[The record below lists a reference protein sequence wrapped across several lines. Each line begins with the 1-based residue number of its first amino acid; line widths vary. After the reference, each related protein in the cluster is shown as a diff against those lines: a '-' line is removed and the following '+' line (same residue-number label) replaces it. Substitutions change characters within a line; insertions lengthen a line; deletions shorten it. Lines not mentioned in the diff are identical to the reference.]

1 MKANIRL
8 ELSKRRSQTTGRVK
22 KTTPTTYRGAKAPA
36 VVQEPPAREAEGEAD
51 EEEEQR
57 QYQQEQ
63 EERQMKKIRAKE
75 DAFVVKKLEAER
87 NRRLRLGTPLSRDE
101 RATLELRFRAAA
113 EEKYRNGGTSRVD
126 RSTAEDAQQQEKA
139 DEMDARRKA
148 VLERQAAELH
158 RAREEAAREEAMAA
172 ELESQADNDGQQ
184 SQWEQQGGGN
194 YGGSEGYSAEAP
206 GAQYGGGDGETPRGA
221 EGGQGPQSGEDQA
234 WWAAEEAKWK
244 AELHSQQTREGM
256 EPDDAARRELL
267 PQFDAAAGE
276 SEDADTVNLRTYR
289 IVKATPSEALGVQFY
304 TPPDGLGVRI
314 TAISISGP
322 FGRCGN
328 IMDDDVLVEVN
339 GKPVLYAG
347 HAGVIACVKAAM
359 SGATEMTVTVCRPA
373 ELAKLTAA
381 KASAATNGKGG
392 FTALGDRDEG
402 PKPTS
407 GIGRWFAKTKS
418 MFKKS
423 PARNDA
429 TPEKLTP
436 AESPSGKMT
445 GAPQWWY
452 EQDSKKAKMAARG
465 ETPKKDVKMSPGGT
479 QQQVPTASNVGA
491 ASPGRLSNGSPP
503 AYLIYRADVR
513 DLEAYK
519 TNYMS
524 KTTELITQF
533 GGRWLARGGKISTLE
548 GSEDAEEQVVLQR
561 MVLIEFPTMDA
572 AKAFFHSEEYQVAR
586 LERLSIATAELTV
599 LEGMVDLV
607 GITA

>member
-1 MKANIRL
+1 
-8 ELSKRRSQTTGRVK
+8 
-22 KTTPTTYRGAKAPA
+22 
-36 VVQEPPAREAEGEAD
+36 
-51 EEEEQR
+51 
-57 QYQQEQ
+57 
-63 EERQMKKIRAKE
+63 MKKIRAKE

-113 EEKYRNGGTSRVD
+113 EEKYRNGGTKAASAAVD
-126 RSTAEDAQQQEKA
+126 KVEQQARA

-172 ELESQADNDGQQ
+172 ELESQAAEWDGQNGD
-184 SQWEQQGGGN
+184 SSN
-194 YGGSEGYSAEAP
+194 DSAA
-206 GAQYGGGDGETPRGA
+206 
-221 EGGQGPQSGEDQA
+221 GGQTNNTFAHNTTANANNSAVDEGPGNDQA

-244 AELHSQQTREGM
+244 AELHSQQNRVELG
-256 EPDDAARRELL
+256 PDDAARRELL

-276 SEDADTVNLRTYR
+276 DADTVNLRTYR
-289 IVKATPSEALGVQFY
+289 IVKTSPSEALGVQFY

-314 TAISISGP
+314 TAISVSGP

-347 HAGVIACVKAAM
+347 HSGVIACVKGAM
-359 SGATEMTVTVCRPA
+359 SNSTEMSVTVCRPT
-373 ELAKLTAA
+373 ELAKLTTA
-381 KASAATNGKGG
+381 KVSAATGKS
-392 FTALGDRDEG
+392 T
-402 PKPTS
+402 PTS
-407 GIGRWFAKTKS
+407 ARAPSTPAAPKSGISRWFAKTKS
-418 MFKKS
+418 IFKKS
-423 PARNDA
+423 PTKKERDDA
-429 TPEKLTP
+429 TPEKMQD
-436 AESPSGKMT
+436 GVIGNIT
-445 GAPQWWY
+445 GAPRWWT
-452 EQDSKKAKMAARG
+452 EQAAKKAKMGGGDAGKSAA
-465 ETPKKDVKMSPGGT
+465 TSPQAPSTPGGA
-479 QQQVPTASNVGA
+479 QRQVPTASHVGP
-491 ASPGRLSNGSPP
+491 ASPAKLTNGSPP

-519 TNYMS
+519 SNYMS

-548 GSEDAEEQVVLQR
+548 GPEDAEEQVVLQR

-599 LEGMVDLV
+599 LEGMIDLGGLV
-607 GITA
+607 GQ

>member
-1 MKANIRL
+1 M
-8 ELSKRRSQTTGRVK
+8 
-22 KTTPTTYRGAKAPA
+22 
-36 VVQEPPAREAEGEAD
+36 
-51 EEEEQR
+51 
-57 QYQQEQ
+57 QYQMMQEA
-63 EERQMKKIRAKE
+63 RQAKKRVAKE

-113 EEKYRNGGTSRVD
+113 EEKYRNNSGASRTE
-126 RSTAEDAQQQEKA
+126 RAAEEDAQQKEKA

-172 ELESQADNDGQQ
+172 ELESQADQDGPQ
-184 SQWEQQGGGN
+184 SQWEQQNGGN
-194 YGGSEGYSAEAP
+194 YGSSAGYSAGP
-206 GAQYGGGDGETPRGA
+206 QGGQHQHADGEGETPRPHD
-221 EGGQGPQSGEDQA
+221 GGQGPQGGEDQA

-244 AELHSQQTREGM
+244 AELHNQQTREGM

-267 PQFDAAAGE
+267 PQFDAAAEE

-289 IVKATPSEALGVQFY
+289 IVKSTPSEALGVQFY

-381 KASAATNGKGG
+381 KASAATNGKGVASSG
-392 FTALGDRDEG
+392 QES

-407 GIGRWFAKTKS
+407 GFGRWFAKTKS
-418 MFKKS
+418 MFRKS
-423 PARNDA
+423 PARTEA
-429 TPEKLTP
+429 TPEKPRTP
-436 AESPSGKMT
+436 ETPTSKMT
-445 GAPQWWY
+445 GAPQWWSD
-452 EQDSKKAKMAARG
+452 QDVKKAKMASRG
-465 ETPKKDVKMSPGGT
+465 ATPQQDAKVSQEGQQQ
-479 QQQVPTASNVGA
+479 QQQVAAGVNVGA
-491 ASPGRLSNGSPP
+491 SSPGQLTTDSPP

-599 LEGMVDLV
+599 LEGMVDLAN
-607 GITA
+607 ITA